1 MNSVFNDVPAK
12 SVEALVEF
20 IQAAGK
26 EQLEIAK
33 SSKKDYMIP
42 KGETMNISCQVNH
55 GPIASHIPVIFEP
68 DELHPWPS
76 GLVIP

>member
-1 MNSVFNDVPAK
+1 MTSVFNDVPAK

-26 EQLEIAK
+26 EQSGVSK
-33 SSKKDYMIP
+33 SSKKDYVIP

-55 GPIASHIPVIFEP
+55 GPIASHTPV
-68 DELHPWPS
+68 S
-76 GLVIP
+76 AR